1 MEEKLQVLQSVKEI
15 YTTHQEK
22 DKQIVI
28 AKSNFLKTSQSR
40 EFINFTSPRVMG
52 VLDTADG

>member
-22 DKQIVI
+22 DRQIVI
-28 AKSNFLKTSQSR
+28 AKSNFLKASQSR
-40 EFINFTSPRVMG
+40 EFIKFYLTKSNGCS
-52 VLDTADG
+52 

>member
-22 DKQIVI
+22 DRQII
-28 AKSNFLKTSQSR
+28 KAKSNFLKASQSR

>member
-22 DKQIVI
+22 DRQII
-28 AKSNFLKTSQSR
+28 KAKSNFLKASQSR
-40 EFINFTSPRVMG
+40 DSSNFTSPRVMG